1 VDMVF
6 VFVMGV
12 LYAVT
17 HLLVWA
23 VGRLG
28 EKE

>member
-1 VDMVF
+1 MVF